1 MSRGF
6 LYKKG
11 WLPVWGQLFLVMGLW
26 VNRKERVKTAER
38 KKYTDLER
46 IRKELRK
53 MAFSKT
59 NDCAKLALDAYRN
72 IEKLD
77 LSLLSEI
84 KKSSRGV
91 EIKLLDR
98 TKILAQLAAL
108 SDGQEQSEAA
118 EKLLKVLGK
127 EEKHG

>member
-1 MSRGF
+1 M
-6 LYKKG
+6 
-11 WLPVWGQLFLVMGLW
+11 VMGLW

-53 MAFSKT
+53 MAFSKA

-84 KKSSRGV
+84 KKSGTGV

-108 SDGQEQSEAA
+108 SDGQEQSEAT